1 MIAAM
6 VRVLAVS
13 DEESTLAYS
22 GVFQYLEP
30 DLIVACGDLPFEYL
44 EFLVTMI
51 GKPLAWVPGNHDPDL
66 NGRATG
72 NWLGPL
78 AERQS
83 GPEGC
88 TNVDGRVVDI
98 AGLRIGGLGGSM
110 RYRPGPHQY
119 TENQMRSRSWRLV
132 LAATLKRP
140 RNARRLDLL
149 VTHAPPFGLGDQD
162 DICHRGFPA
171 FSQLIDKARPSI
183 HIHGHIHPHAG
194 SCPDRTLGDTRIV
207 NAVPYK
213 LLELE
218 R

>member
-1 MIAAM
+1 MITVV

-13 DEESTLAYS
+13 DEESTLAYT
-22 GVFQYLEP
+22 GAFQDLEP
-30 DLIVACGDLPFEYL
+30 DLVVACGDLPFEYL

-66 NGRATG
+66 KRWAPDGLPGERRV
-72 NWLGPL
+72 GP
-78 AERQS
+78 Q
-83 GPEGC
+83 GC
-88 TNVDGRVVDI
+88 TNIDGRVVDI
-98 AGLRIGGLGGSM
+98 GGLWIGGLGGSM

-119 TENQMRSRSWRLV
+119 TENQMRSRSRRLV
-132 LAATLKRP
+132 LAATLRRP

-162 DICHRGFPA
+162 DLCHRGFAA
-171 FSQLIDKARPSI
+171 FPPLIRKARPSI
-183 HIHGHIHPHAG
+183 HVHGHVHPHAG
-194 SCPDRTLGDTRIV
+194 SCPDRTLGETRIV